1 MIQVDFGSFN
11 YFPTLRT
18 RVAELKGL
26 SMLDDARKAR
36 ILPLITLGKW
46 PRAEDFSRSAE
57 KAAEAM
63 GGRYYFLDL
72 PSDGRHHTESSRAL
86 TNPAD
91 AFGSWRAFLDERPLA
106 VPVVQFGDRAPQ
118 RDVIQQAR
126 HFERTRGKVAF
137 RIRDFNAETGLVI
150 AALSSLDDI
159 NNAIVFVD
167 TQYIRP
173 AVSAY
178 EAAATATINAI
189 REQHPASFISVLA
202 SSFPASPTTF
212 ADSSQQRGR
221 IDILERT
228 FHQSLGGSA
237 VSTYGDYSSIHAV
250 VYDDQPIMRWSPRID
265 YPLELE
271 WYFERRPG
279 VQDATQGYVAIAN
292 AMVDLMPEVRASDVW
307 GDRMI
312 VDAASGTPHGAAPQS
327 WIAVRVNLHLT
338 RQIDFSERIAGGADD
353 DYEDQSE

>member
-1 MIQVDFGSFN
+1 MIQIDFGRFN
-11 YFPTLRT
+11 YYPTLRT

-26 SMLDDARKAR
+26 AKLDNDRKEK

-46 PRAEDFSRSAE
+46 PRSEEFSRSAE

-63 GGRYYFLDL
+63 GDRNYILDL
-72 PSDGRHHTESSRAL
+72 PIDARHHTESSRTL
-86 TNPAD
+86 TRSDN
-91 AFGSWRAFLDERPLA
+91 AFGAWRAFIDTQPLA
-106 VPVVQFGDRAPQ
+106 VPTIQFGDHAPQ
-118 RDVIQQAR
+118 RDIIQQAR

-137 RIRDFNAETGLVI
+137 RIRDFNAETQLVV

-178 EAAATATINAI
+178 EAAATATINTI
-189 REQHPASFISVLA
+189 REQHPASYISVLA

-221 IDILERT
+221 IDVLERT
-228 FHQSLGGSA
+228 FHQSLGGSP
-237 VSTYGDYSSIHAV
+237 VSTYGDYGSIHAV

-279 VQDATQGYVAIAN
+279 TQDATRGYVESADAI
-292 AMVDLMPEVRASDVW
+292 LSTMPEIGVSEVW

-312 VDAASGTPHGAAPQS
+312 IEAAAGRPHGAAPQS

-338 RQIDFSERIAGGADD
+338 RQIDFSERIANDTDD
-353 DYEDQSE
+353 DYDDQPE